1 MKIQVFGS
9 GCTSCKRLHELTTDA
24 VEELGLEME
33 VEYIKDV
40 TKLIEMGIMQSPVLT
55 IDGKPV
61 MIGLVPNKEKIK
73 DLIAEASK

>member
-24 VEELGLEME
+24 VKELGLEME

-40 TKLIEMGIMQSPVLT
+40 TKLIEMGIMQSPVLA
-55 IDGKPV
+55 INGKPV
-61 MIGLVPNKEKIK
+61 MIGFVPNKEKVK
-73 DLIAEASK
+73 DLIVEASK